1 MGVHGRMVST
11 ASNYLHSL
19 AFQNH
24 LPMDFPSCLEQVASV
39 GSRLVHWK
47 TTAQLD
53 QGFVKLFI

>member
-1 MGVHGRMVST
+1 MVST

-24 LPMDFPSCLEQVASV
+24 LPMDFPGSLEQVSSV